1 MNTRYPIYIISK
13 GRWQSRLTVKAL
25 EEMGQDYR
33 IVVEPQERD
42 RYAEVIADDKILT
55 LPFGNLGQGGIPARN
70 WVLEHSR
77 ANGDKRHWIL
87 DDNIERFN
95 RLHNNL
101 QVKVVCNAMFRAAED
116 FVDRYENVALAGF
129 EYDFFVKSRA
139 KWKPYRLNTRIY
151 SCILIDNSIPFNW
164 RGKYNED
171 TDLSLRCLKAGLCTV
186 LFLTFVQQ
194 KTQTMKMKGGNTEEL
209 YAATDNRR
217 EFAESLRD
225 QHPDVVTVGRR
236 FGRWHHIV
244 DYRPFKSNALIR
256 RPDVVIP
263 QGVNNYGM
271 KLLDLTNP

>member
-1 MNTRYPIYIISK
+1 LN
-13 GRWQSRLTVKAL
+13 
-25 EEMGQDYR
+25 
-33 IVVEPQERD
+33 PQERD